1 MRIVE
6 KQARTDGQLVESLLR
21 MHTDL
26 LEPLEQALAELLRCE
41 LQVSLVSVDRR
52 RFSESIVHASKPS
65 CRLLLKTPGAAE
77 GWMVDLG
84 PCLVFPVAHRLLGG
98 NMSLP
103 SKPDRPFTALE
114 RRLMRC
120 VVRPLARALD
130 QQWSGILPGPLELA
144 EETPGINW
152 LEGETWV
159 FQAVLAVSLEQY
171 QGFITL
177 CMPAVMIEAV
187 AEAIGRE
194 YAPPVAAGEQEQE
207 EQQEQQEEQQ
217 EPQEEQEEQEEQPAG
232 SADEVRVSVHLPATR
247 IARQDV
253 EELQVGEIITTD
265 LAADVPLEMQ
275 LGGIP
280 RYQSQAGIV
289 DGQLAVRITGLL
301 DSDDLANEPSSDDE
315 MLPAD
320 ETAG

>member
-6 KQARTDGQLVESLLR
+6 KPARTDQQLVESLLR
-21 MHTDL
+21 MHADV

-65 CRLLLKTPGAAE
+65 CRLLLKTPGTAE

-84 PCLVFPVAHRLLGG
+84 PCLVLPVAHRLLGG

-103 SKPDRPFTALE
+103 LKPDRPFTALE
-114 RRLMRC
+114 QRLMRC

-144 EETPGINW
+144 EETPGIEW
-152 LEGETWV
+152 LGGETWV
-159 FQAVLAVSLEQY
+159 FQAVLAVSLEQH

-187 AEAIGRE
+187 AEAVGKGNQ
-194 YAPPVAAGEQEQE
+194 PCPVPGEEG
-207 EQQEQQEEQQ
+207 QEQQEEPEGA
-217 EPQEEQEEQEEQPAG
+217 EPAE
-232 SADEVRVSVHLPATR
+232 EVRVSVHLPATQIDR
-247 IARQDV
+247 RDV

-265 LAADVPLEMQ
+265 SAADVPLEMQ
-275 LGGIP
+275 LDGIP

-301 DSDDLANEPSSDDE
+301 DSDDLADEPSSDDGT
-315 MLPAD
+315 LPAD

>member
-6 KQARTDGQLVESLLR
+6 KPARTDQQLVESLLR
-21 MHTDL
+21 MHADV

-65 CRLLLKTPGAAE
+65 CRLLLKTPGTAE

-84 PCLVFPVAHRLLGG
+84 PCLVLPVAHRLLGG

-103 SKPDRPFTALE
+103 LKPDRPFTALE

-144 EETPGINW
+144 EETPGIEW
-152 LEGETWV
+152 LGGETWV
-159 FQAVLAVSLEQY
+159 FQAVLAVSLEQH

-187 AEAIGRE
+187 AEAIGSGN
-194 YAPPVAAGEQEQE
+194 APPVAPGEQG
-207 EQQEQQEEQQ
+207 
-217 EPQEEQEEQEEQPAG
+217 QEEQEEEPAG

-265 LAADVPLEMQ
+265 SAADVPLEMQ
-275 LGGIP
+275 LDGIP
-280 RYQSQAGIV
+280 RYRSLAGIV